1 VSSTKTREGR
11 GPVLSRWPRCDTFC
25 VRAGTY
31 ACSALYSVTPRPR
44 HTRSEAKQEVL
55 TDTLPEEARLHWFGP
70 RRDATQGR
78 VLLFFYGALRLST
91 FLHIRSLKLGLKIV
105 LFLFF
110 LFFSGGGF
118 SLPPRPDYFS
128 FSHALQKDVCAVLG
142 DVSITMLEY
151 REFGTHHP
159 SWLYNIPSMY

>member
-1 VSSTKTREGR
+1 MRYILRQSWDIRM
-11 GPVLSRWPRCDTFC
+11 F
-25 VRAGTY
+25 RALLG
-31 ACSALYSVTPRPR
+31 
-44 HTRSEAKQEVL
+44 HTTSEAYEKWAGQEKQEVL
-55 TDTLPEEARLHWFGP
+55 TDILPEEARLHWFGP

-91 FLHIRSLKLGLKIV
+91 FLHIRSLKLGLKLV
-105 LFLFF
+105 LF

-128 FSHALQKDVCAVLG
+128 FLHALQRDVCAVLG
-142 DVSITMLEY
+142 DVSIAMLEY
-151 REFGTHHP
+151 CEFGTHRP